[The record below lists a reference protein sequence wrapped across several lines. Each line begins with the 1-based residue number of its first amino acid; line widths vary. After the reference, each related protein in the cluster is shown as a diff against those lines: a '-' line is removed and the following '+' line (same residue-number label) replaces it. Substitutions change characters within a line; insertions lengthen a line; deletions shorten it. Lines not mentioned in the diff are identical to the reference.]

1 METISRIKSLPS
13 QVRAKAD
20 QSLRSKP
27 ALWAGI
33 AAGAGFAAGVGGR
46 LLRRKLRR
54 RAMAPAILIVEE
66 SC

>member
-1 METISRIKSLPS
+1 MEAISNVK
-13 QVRAKAD
+13 AKAD

-27 ALWAGI
+27 AMWAGI
-33 AAGAGFAAGVGGR
+33 ATGIGFAAGLGGR
-46 LLRRKLRR
+46 ILRHRIRR